1 MARTDEPIKKLF
13 KNKEN
18 FADLF
23 NATIFQGEQ
32 IIKPDKL
39 VEISTEDI
47 HIKDISV
54 QKKDTSREVSNDQER
69 NKTEELEITKKYR
82 DLMMLYEDQVLQI
95 VLGCEDQ
102 STVDYSMPM
111 RTMLYDALAYAKQQ
125 NDLELRQNAEG
136 KYYRRKLTKNEKVL
150 PVLTIVFYYGEKQWD
165 GATHIHDVI
174 QWSNKLNL
182 KNVVPDYK
190 MNLIW
195 AYGQEDIDKFK
206 SDLQY
211 ILYLLKYKQEEDKL
225 EKYIEENDE
234 KLQHMNQDTHNAIV
248 ALMGSEILEGIES
261 EEGGEIRMESKALQ
275 AIETRGEKRG
285 KILRLIVLV
294 QKKMQRGDT
303 QEKITDDLMEDEN
316 VIRPIYE
323 AIKKNPKATEQ
334 EIYKLLN
341 P

>member
-1 MARTDEPIKKLF
+1 
-13 KNKEN
+13 
-18 FADLF
+18 
-23 NATIFQGEQ
+23 
-32 IIKPDKL
+32 
-39 VEISTEDI
+39 
-47 HIKDISV
+47 
-54 QKKDTSREVSNDQER
+54 
-69 NKTEELEITKKYR
+69 
-82 DLMMLYEDQVLQI
+82 MMRYEDQVLQI

-125 NDLELRQNAEG
+125 NDIELRQNSEG
-136 KYYRRKLTKNEKVL
+136 KYYRRKMTKKEKIL

-182 KNVVPDYK
+182 KNIVPDYK

-195 AYGQEDIDKFK
+195 AYGQKDIDKFK

-234 KLQHMNQDTHNAIV
+234 KLQHMNQDTHNAII
-248 ALMGSEILEGIES
+248 ALMGSQILEGIEN

-275 AIETRGEKRG
+275 AIQRRGEIIGRQEG
-285 KILRLIVLV
+285 EILKLIV
-294 QKKMQRGDT
+294 QTKKKIQRGDT
-303 QEKITDDLMEDEN
+303 QEKIADDLMEEES
-316 VIRPIYE
+316 VIQPIYE
-323 AIKKNPKATEQ
+323 AIKQYPDKTKE
-334 EIYKLLN
+334 EIYKMLN
-341 P
+341 L

>member
-32 IIKPDKL
+32 VIKADKL
-39 VEISTEDI
+39 IEISTEDI
-47 HIKDISV
+47 HIDNVSLEKENIS
-54 QKKDTSREVSNDQER
+54 DNRQEE
-69 NKTEELEITKKYR
+69 TEKLEITKKYR
-82 DLMMLYEDQVLQI
+82 DLMMRYEDQVLQI

-125 NDLELRQNAEG
+125 NDIELRQNSEG
-136 KYYRRKLTKNEKVL
+136 KYYRRKMTKKEKIL

-182 KNVVPDYK
+182 KNIVPDYK

-195 AYGQEDIDKFK
+195 AYGQKDIDKFK

-234 KLQHMNQDTHNAIV
+234 KLQHMNQDTHNAII
-248 ALMGSEILEGIES
+248 ALMGSQILEGIEN

-275 AIETRGEKRG
+275 AIQRRGEIIGRQEG
-285 KILRLIVLV
+285 EILKLIV
-294 QKKMQRGDT
+294 QTKKKIQRGDT
-303 QEKITDDLMEDEN
+303 QEKIADDLMEEES
-316 VIRPIYE
+316 VIQPIYE
-323 AIKKNPKATEQ
+323 AIKQYPDKTKE
-334 EIYKLLN
+334 EIYKMLN
-341 P
+341 L

>member
-32 IIKPDKL
+32 VIKPDKL
-39 VEISTEDI
+39 IEISTEDI
-47 HIKDISV
+47 HIDNVSLEKENIS
-54 QKKDTSREVSNDQER
+54 DNIQEE
-69 NKTEELEITKKYR
+69 TEELEITKKYR
-82 DLMMLYEDQVLQI
+82 DLMMRYEDQVLQI

-111 RTMLYDALAYAKQQ
+111 RTMLYDALAYTKQQ
-125 NDLELRQNAEG
+125 NDIELRQNSKG
-136 KYYRRKLTKNEKVL
+136 KYYRRKMKKEEKVL

-182 KNVVPDYK
+182 KNIVPDYK

-195 AYGQEDIDKFK
+195 AYGQKDIDKYR

-211 ILYLLKYKQEEDKL
+211 ILYLLKYKQDENRL

-275 AIETRGEKRG
+275 AIQRRGIKEG
-285 KILRLIVLV
+285 DVLRLIVQI
-294 QKKMQRGDT
+294 QKKIQKHKEVSQIAD
-303 QEKITDDLMEDEN
+303 ELEEDVITIE
-316 VIRPIYE
+316 PIYKLIKENPE
-323 AIKKNPKATEQ
+323 ADKE
-334 EIYKLLN
+334 EIYKMLN
-341 P
+341 S